1 MDIHDKIYYLRT
13 ITAAI
18 AGSILGL
25 IIKPNSVQSNTLG
38 LTILVGI
45 IFYIVSYIIAKKIAG
60 DVPKDKKNKLITNGI
75 FAFIFMM
82 LTFMVIIYTALNQH
96 LI

>member
-13 ITAAI
+13 IMAAI

-25 IIKPNSVQSNTLG
+25 IIKPNSVQSNTLR

-60 DVPKDKKNKLITNGI
+60 MFQKIKRIN
-75 FAFIFMM
+75 
-82 LTFMVIIYTALNQH
+82 
-96 LI
+96 

>member
-1 MDIHDKIYYLRT
+1 LDIQDKIYYLRT
-13 ITAAI
+13 IMAAI

-25 IIKPNSVQSNTLG
+25 IIKPYSVQSNTLG

-45 IFYIVSYIIAKKIAG
+45 IFYIVSYIIAKKISG

-75 FAFIFMM
+75 FAFIFML
-82 LTFMVIIYTALNQH
+82 LTFMVIIYTAINQH
-96 LI
+96 II

>member
-1 MDIHDKIYYLRT
+1 MDIYDKIYYLRT

-25 IIKPNSVQSNTLG
+25 MIKPNSLQSNTFG
-38 LTILVGI
+38 LTILVGM
-45 IFYIVSYIIAKKIAG
+45 IFYIMSYIIAKKIAG

-82 LTFMVIIYTALNQH
+82 LTFMVIIYTAINQH
-96 LI
+96 II

>member
-1 MDIHDKIYYLRT
+1 M
-13 ITAAI
+13 AAI

-60 DVPKDKKNKLITNGI
+60 EVPKDKKKN
-75 FAFIFMM
+75 
-82 LTFMVIIYTALNQH
+82 
-96 LI
+96 